1 MQRTKTV
8 SMFSRFNPDKR
19 LFALMLVAI
28 VVIPIDSQIGY
39 VVDFIPEQLSSNVG
53 VFTFVV
59 IAVIFVITQYLILD
73 YVKKSNKEARKR
85 VRHISKLHTGVTVVN
100 ISLQVWL
107 FPCKCGIDCFTNT
120 INTTIQYYNSL
131 YCVCNKLWAM
141 DLDFGSFN
149 QGFSL
154 LVQTIW

>member
-39 VVDFIPEQLSSNVG
+39 VADFIPEQLSSNVG

-59 IAVIFVITQYLILD
+59 IAVIFVIT
-73 YVKKSNKEARKR
+73 
-85 VRHISKLHTGVTVVN
+85 ISYSRL
-100 ISLQVWL
+100 
-107 FPCKCGIDCFTNT
+107 C
-120 INTTIQYYNSL
+120 
-131 YCVCNKLWAM
+131 
-141 DLDFGSFN
+141 
-149 QGFSL
+149 
-154 LVQTIW
+154 